1 MKTSGMCFPLSFSQL
16 VFIEGNHPMIS
27 QIAQH
32 PHPQPPTQA
41 QIGVT
46 GAILGFFVILSLV
59 KSGWEILTN
68 R

>member
-1 MKTSGMCFPLSFSQL
+1 MCFPLSFSQL
-16 VFIEGNHPMIS
+16 VFIEGNHPMQTT

-32 PHPQPPTQA
+32 PHPTIPTQA
-41 QIGVT
+41 QIGMA
-46 GAILGFFVILSLV
+46 GAILGFFVILSLL

>member
-1 MKTSGMCFPLSFSQL
+1 MQTT
-16 VFIEGNHPMIS
+16 HA
-27 QIAQH
+27 QIAQ
-32 PHPQPPTQA
+32 HPQPPTQA

-46 GAILGFFVILSLV
+46 GGILGFFVILSLI